1 MNMTSRE
8 ALFALS
14 LIFKPGDIKVQE
26 LFEVYDDPAELYSVL
41 ISGSDSHIPHEM
53 TAKAKAF
60 DLNFAAEV
68 YDYCDKNDI
77 NIITRTD
84 DGYPENFRH
93 IDSPPL
99 AFYCLGSPY
108 VLENKHALTIVGARS
123 ATPYSIKVAGAF
135 AADIAKEGHPIISGF
150 AKGIDSA
157 AHWGAV
163 NAGGKTV
170 AVLGCGIHYDY
181 PRGNGQLKEAISNNG
196 AVISEYPP
204 LESPDRTYFT
214 IRNRMIAGLAKAV
227 LVVQASEKSGSL
239 NTASHALD
247 QGKDIFVIPPC
258 DVFAEEFRG
267 QTSLLRDGA
276 SPAYSPEDILTEL

>member
-1 MNMTSRE
+1 MTSRE

-14 LIFKPGDIKVQE
+14 LIFKPGEIIVQE
-26 LFEVYDDPAELYSVL
+26 LLEIYEDPAELYSVL
-41 ISGSDSHIPHEM
+41 VTGSDSHIPHEM

-60 DLNFAAEV
+60 DLQYASDI
-68 YDYCDKNDI
+68 YGYCDKNDI
-77 NIITRTD
+77 NIIPRTD
-84 DGYPENFRH
+84 EGSPDNFRH
-93 IDSPPL
+93 IDCPPL
-99 AFYCLGSPY
+99 AFYCLGSTY
-108 VLENKHALTIVGARS
+108 VTDNKHALTIVGARN
-123 ATPYSIKVAGAF
+123 ATSYSVKIANAF
-135 AADIAKEGHPIISGF
+135 AADIAGEGHPIISGF
-150 AKGIDSA
+150 ARGIDSA
-157 AHWGAV
+157 AHWGAI

-181 PRGNGQLKEAISNNG
+181 PRGNGQLKAAIANNG

-204 LESPDRTYFT
+204 LESPDRSYFT

-227 LVVQASEKSGSL
+227 LVVQANEQSGSL

-258 DVFAEEFRG
+258 DLFAEEFKG